1 MNAEEKEIYE
11 FLSEYGEAYVSC
23 NEVCKR
29 LGHSKR
35 FENDRT
41 WARPI
46 LRRMELDQLV
56 ESNPFGEYRLLRK
69 DGDTARFKKAIEV
82 PGASL
87 GDTTI
92 ITLDDVNGQDP

>member
-1 MNAEEKEIYE
+1 MNADEKEIYE
-11 FLSEYGEAYVSC
+11 FLSEFGQTYVSC
-23 NEVCKR
+23 HEVCKR

-35 FENDRT
+35 YEIDRT

-56 ESNPFGEYRLLRK
+56 ESNPFGEYRLLSK
-69 DGDTARFKKAIEV
+69 ENDTARFKKAIEV
-82 PGASL
+82 PGATL

-92 ITLDDVNGQDP
+92 ITLDDVSDQK